1 MTWQSKVVHY
11 QETDLDE
18 TSRLILMEHETK
30 GENHGPGFQIPDLT
44 LTQFAVL
51 MKESH
56 AEVGL
61 ATIAYQWRK
70 WHGDYTYNA
79 THDFRTGEIIRKYN
93 GPRR

>member
-1 MTWQSKVVHY
+1 MTWKSKVVHY

-18 TSRLILMEHETK
+18 TSRLILMDHGDK
-30 GENHGPGFQIPDLT
+30 KRNHGPGFQIPDLT
-44 LTQFAVL
+44 LTDFAKL

-56 AEVGL
+56 PDLGL

-70 WHGDYTYNA
+70 WHGDASYNPS
-79 THDFRTGEIIRKYN
+79 HDFRSGEIIRVFR